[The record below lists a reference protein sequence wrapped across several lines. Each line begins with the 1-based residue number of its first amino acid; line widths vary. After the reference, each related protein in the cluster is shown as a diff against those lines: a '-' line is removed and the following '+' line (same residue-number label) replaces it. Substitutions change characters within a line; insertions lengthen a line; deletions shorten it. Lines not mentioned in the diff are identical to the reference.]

1 MANLS
6 TPPQQKADGSSSS
19 ASTSCPRYDVF
30 INHRGPDVKNTFVSH
45 LDKRLREH
53 GLWLFLDRPELQAGH
68 NIKSQIE
75 AAILV
80 ASVHIAIFSPTYA
93 QSTWC
98 LDELVLMLKSGAPI
112 VPIFFNVEPSEVRW
126 NDKKGAYAEALK
138 ELEQKTSSDPQ
149 TNGEK
154 PRHDSATIQGWR
166 AALSHVANLKGCELK
181 GFNGNEQELLDE
193 VVRNVLKKLPKTPL
207 FVAKYP
213 TGLDD
218 KLQDFESTVLSQQ
231 GQERDVQARVVGIIG
246 VGGIGKTTLVKQIFN
261 RRCSGYDGS
270 SFLSDVSET
279 AARKSLVDLQMK
291 LIKDL
296 THRDIKIEIVDQG
309 VIILKRYLACC
320 NAMIVLDNVEKAD
333 QLDAFLPIRDVLSS
347 NSLIIVTS
355 RDKHALLCSEIA
367 DSSIYKL
374 TGMPRAHSQELF
386 CSYAFNQPHPP
397 TGFIHLVERFVRA
410 CDGLPLSLKVTGA
423 LLCGRD
429 DTYWKELLQKFHKI
443 PPADIRESLK
453 ISYNSLDQEYQQIF
467 LDMACFS
474 IGEDM
479 DTAKRIWGAVGV
491 SNLESKCLLELDSG
505 KRIKMHDQVRDMGR
519 YTAAERSMPHRL
531 WCHATNNNNV
541 DKLFEESSWS
551 VTTEVRGIS
560 TVHRV
565 DGFHYGFG
573 VRSEMSWYKR
583 CIQELLGN
591 CKPALFNT
599 DRYHGL
605 RILASEDYYVEAI
618 LRRVR
623 SPHLIWLRWYKCPY
637 SSLPSWVPLGN
648 LRVLEVRGS
657 RLKTLWQQESQ
668 PPLQLRELNIYSPVS
683 DFPKSIGQLKY
694 LEKIVV
700 DYDGTVQ
707 LKTLPEEFC
716 YMHSLTDLVL
726 RHFTRMRSLPDC
738 LGKLTNLQ
746 DIDLSYATS
755 LEMLPDS
762 IGKLPN
768 LQSIDLSYCYRL
780 AMLPNSFGNLTRL
793 KRLSLKECRNVKE
806 LPPQVAHQRFLEEI
820 YLVDA
825 ELKELPSGVGDLC
838 NLEVLHLGDRL
849 LEVLPSSL
857 GSLNSLKDLRVSNC
871 PRLKCLPD
879 TFGRLTQLT
888 ELSLV
893 SCGTQK
899 LPQDILLLNNLEKF
913 VIKDCPLGEL
923 PFKTAERERDSNGKC
938 IFGLERLRE
947 FELDGV
953 QITEVSFPEG
963 VCRNLKMLWLSDCKE
978 LRQIG
983 RLCGIYDCENVK
995 ELTSLE
1001 KSLEK
1006 LFVIGCSK
1014 LKSIQALEHL
1024 PNLRQL
1030 EVHYCDE
1037 IEVLPSLEHLTSLC
1051 SLYVFGCSKL
1061 KTIQGLEHL
1070 TKLEYLGVGDLA
1082 EIEEL
1087 PALENLWSLGVVR
1100 CPKFKCMQGLEQFR
1114 KLKYLCV
1121 AKCAEIE
1128 EMRGVEHLM
1137 SLRTLY
1143 VEYCPKLQW
1152 RGRVVEQLRQRLKGR
1167 FSYVK
1172 ESKMKRLWSAI
1183 CGARECEGDRKT
1195 KKMKRVWSN

>member
-1 MANLS
+1 MELCIMRFFGDS
-6 TPPQQKADGSSSS
+6 GDGI
-19 ASTSCPRYDVF
+19 R
-30 INHRGPDVKNTFVSH
+30 RK
-45 LDKRLREH
+45 KLR
-53 GLWLFLDRPELQAGH
+53 
-68 NIKSQIE
+68 NE
-75 AAILV
+75 A
-80 ASVHIAIFSPTYA
+80 
-93 QSTWC
+93 
-98 LDELVLMLKSGAPI
+98 
-112 VPIFFNVEPSEVRW
+112 
-126 NDKKGAYAEALK
+126 
-138 ELEQKTSSDPQ
+138 
-149 TNGEK
+149 
-154 PRHDSATIQGWR
+154 
-166 AALSHVANLKGCELK
+166 
-181 GFNGNEQELLDE
+181 ELLDK
-193 VVRNVLKKLPKTPL
+193 VVQSLLKKLPKTPL

-218 KLQDFESTVLSQQ
+218 KLQDFESTVLSQ
-231 GQERDVQARVVGIIG
+231 ERDVQARVVGIVG
-246 VGGIGKTTLVKQIFN
+246 VGGIGKTTLVKQVFN
-261 RRCSGYDGS
+261 RRCSKYDGS

-333 QLDAFLPIRDVLSS
+333 QLDAFLPIRDVLTS

-374 TGMPRAHSQELF
+374 TGMNRAHSQELF

-397 TGFIHLVERFVRA
+397 PGFIDLVERFVRA

-429 DTYWKELLQKFHKI
+429 DTYWKELLNDFHKI
-443 PPADIRESLK
+443 PPADIRETLK

-479 DTAKRIWGAVGV
+479 DTAKRIWGAVGI

-505 KRIKMHDQVRDMGR
+505 KRIKMNDQVRDMGR

-565 DGFHYGFG
+565 DSSSC

-583 CIQELLGN
+583 RSQELLEN
-591 CKPALFNT
+591 CKRALFNT

-707 LKTLPEEFC
+707 LKTLREEFC
-716 YMHSLTDLVL
+716 DMPSLTYLVL
-726 RHFTRMRSLPDC
+726 RHFTRMRSLPDS

-746 DIDLSYATS
+746 HIDLSYATS
-755 LEMLPDS
+755 LEMLPD
-762 IGKLPN
+762 
-768 LQSIDLSYCYRL
+768 
-780 AMLPNSFGNLTRL
+780 
-793 KRLSLKECRNVKE
+793 
-806 LPPQVAHQRFLEEI
+806 
-820 YLVDA
+820 
-825 ELKELPSGVGDLC
+825 
-838 NLEVLHLGDRL
+838 
-849 LEVLPSSL
+849 
-857 GSLNSLKDLRVSNC
+857 
-871 PRLKCLPD
+871 
-879 TFGRLTQLT
+879 
-888 ELSLV
+888 
-893 SCGTQK
+893 
-899 LPQDILLLNNLEKF
+899 
-913 VIKDCPLGEL
+913 
-923 PFKTAERERDSNGKC
+923 
-938 IFGLERLRE
+938 
-947 FELDGV
+947 
-953 QITEVSFPEG
+953 
-963 VCRNLKMLWLSDCKE
+963 
-978 LRQIG
+978 
-983 RLCGIYDCENVK
+983 
-995 ELTSLE
+995 
-1001 KSLEK
+1001 
-1006 LFVIGCSK
+1006 
-1014 LKSIQALEHL
+1014 
-1024 PNLRQL
+1024 
-1030 EVHYCDE
+1030 
-1037 IEVLPSLEHLTSLC
+1037 
-1051 SLYVFGCSKL
+1051 
-1061 KTIQGLEHL
+1061 
-1070 TKLEYLGVGDLA
+1070 
-1082 EIEEL
+1082 
-1087 PALENLWSLGVVR
+1087 
-1100 CPKFKCMQGLEQFR
+1100 
-1114 KLKYLCV
+1114 
-1121 AKCAEIE
+1121 
-1128 EMRGVEHLM
+1128 
-1137 SLRTLY
+1137 
-1143 VEYCPKLQW
+1143 
-1152 RGRVVEQLRQRLKGR
+1152 
-1167 FSYVK
+1167 
-1172 ESKMKRLWSAI
+1172 
-1183 CGARECEGDRKT
+1183 
-1195 KKMKRVWSN
+1195 

>member
-6 TPPQQKADGSSSS
+6 TPPQQKGDASSSS
-19 ASTSCPRYDVF
+19 ASTSYPRYDVF
-30 INHRGPDVKNTFVSH
+30 INHRGSDVKNTFASH
-45 LDKRLREH
+45 LYQRLRDH
-53 GLWLFLDRPELQAGH
+53 GLWVFLDKPELEPGH
-68 NIKSQIE
+68 EFQSQIE
-75 AAILV
+75 AAIRV
-80 ASVHIAIFSPTYA
+80 ASVQIAIFSPAYA
-93 QSTWC
+93 ESKWC
-98 LDELVLMLKSGAPI
+98 LDELVLMVKSRAPI
-112 VPIFFNVEPSEVRW
+112 VPIFYNVEPFEVRW
-126 NDKKGAYAEALK
+126 NHKKGVYAEALK
-138 ELEQKTSSDPQ
+138 KLEQKT
-149 TNGEK
+149 
-154 PRHDSATIQGWR
+154 RHDSATIQGWR
-166 AALSHVANLKGCELK
+166 DALSHVADISGLELK
-181 GFNGNEQELLDE
+181 NFNGNEAELLDK
-193 VVRNVLKKLPKTPL
+193 VVQSLLKKLPKTPL
-207 FVAKYP
+207 FVARYP

-218 KLQDFESTVLSQQ
+218 KLQHFESTVLKQQ
-231 GQERDVQARVVGIIG
+231 GQKRDVQARIVGIIG
-246 VGGIGKTTLVKQIFN
+246 AGGIGKTTLVKEIFN
-261 RRCSGYDGS
+261 RRCSEYDGS
-270 SFLSDVSET
+270 CFLSDVSET

-333 QLDAFLPIRDVLSS
+333 QLDAFLPIMDVLTS
-347 NSLIIVTS
+347 NSLITVTS

-374 TGMPRAHSQELF
+374 TGMNRAHSQGLF

-397 TGFIHLVERFVRA
+397 PGFIDLVERFVRA
-410 CDGLPLSLKVTGA
+410 CDVLPLSLKVTGA

-429 DTYWKELLQKFHKI
+429 DTYWKELLNDFHKI
-443 PPADIRESLK
+443 PPADIRETLK

-479 DTAKRIWGAVGV
+479 DTAKRIWGAVGI

-519 YTAAERSMPHRL
+519 YTAAERSRPHRL
-531 WCHATNNNNV
+531 RCHATNNNNV

-591 CKPALFNT
+591 CKRALLNT

-605 RILASEDYYVEAI
+605 RILASEYYYVEAI

-683 DFPKSIGQLKY
+683 DFPKSIGQLNY

-707 LKTLPEEFC
+707 LKTLREEFC
-716 YMHSLTDLVL
+716 YMPSSTYLVL
-726 RHFTRMRSLPDC
+726 RHFTRMRSLPDS

-746 DIDLSYATS
+746 HIDLSCATS
-755 LEMLPDS
+755 LEKLPDS

-768 LQSIDLSYCYRL
+768 LQSIDLSYCSRL

-793 KRLSLKECRNVKE
+793 KLLSLKECRNVTISKETLGNIATLEFLDLSCCSKVKE
-806 LPPQVAHQRFLEEI
+806 LPPQVAHQRFLEK
-820 YLVDA
+820 LCLLDA
-825 ELKELPSGVGDLC
+825 ELKELPSGIGDLC
-838 NLEVLHLGDRL
+838 NLEVLHFGDHL
-849 LEVLPSSL
+849 LEALPSSL

-879 TFGRLTQLT
+879 SFGRLTQLT
-888 ELSLV
+888 DLRLV
-893 SCGTQK
+893 SCGIQK

-913 VIKDCPLGEL
+913 VIEDCPLGEL
-923 PFKTAERERDSNGKC
+923 PFKTAERERETVAALNELDDSNGKC

-947 FELDGV
+947 FELVRV
-953 QITEVSFPEG
+953 QIREVTFPEG
-963 VCRNLKMLWLSDCKE
+963 VCRNLKKLRLSHCKE
-978 LRQIG
+978 LRQMR

-1001 KSLEK
+1001 TWTPSLEH
-1006 LFVIGCSK
+1006 LRVTRCNK
-1014 LKSIQALEHL
+1014 LKSIHL
-1024 PNLRQL
+1024 LNLGIL
-1030 EVHYCDE
+1030 EVSDCDE
-1037 IEVLPSLEHLTSLC
+1037 IEVLPSLEHLTSLWQ
-1051 SLYVFGCSKL
+1051 LDVGGCSKL

-1070 TKLEYLGVGDLA
+1070 TKLQWLYVRDLA

-1087 PALENLWSLGVVR
+1087 PALENLWFLWVYR
-1100 CPKFKCMQGLEQFR
+1100 CPKFKCMQGLEQLR
-1114 KLKYLCV
+1114 KLKYLNV
-1121 AKCAEIE
+1121 EECAEIE
-1128 EMRGVEHLM
+1128 ELRGVEHLM
-1137 SLRTLY
+1137 SLETLL
-1143 VEYCPKLQW
+1143 VSCPNCSGAGEY
-1152 RGRVVEQLRQRLKGR
+1152 
-1167 FSYVK
+1167 
-1172 ESKMKRLWSAI
+1172 WSRCAN
-1183 CGARECEGDRKT
+1183 D
-1195 KKMKRVWSN
+1195 